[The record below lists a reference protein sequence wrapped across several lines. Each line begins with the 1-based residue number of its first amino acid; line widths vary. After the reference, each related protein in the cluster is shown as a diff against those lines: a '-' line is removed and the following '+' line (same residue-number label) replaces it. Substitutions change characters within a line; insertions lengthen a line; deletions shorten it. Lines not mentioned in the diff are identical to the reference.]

1 MRDPNLLGLAE
12 EFGTPL
18 YVYDADLAAERAGA
32 VKAALEG
39 RAELYYAAKANPNPL
54 LLGLARG
61 WAEGLDVSS
70 GGEFEAARTAGW
82 DPGRM
87 SLAGPGKTPGELD
100 AAVGGGCGS
109 VSMESRDDLEGILAA
124 GERTGRKPRISL
136 RVNPLELA
144 GPFALK
150 MGGKP
155 TQFGVDEEDAS
166 EALGDLLRAVREGR
180 AEYEGLHIYAGT
192 QCLDAAALVGG
203 VENSLRIARDLE
215 RACGIPA
222 PRINLG
228 GGFGVAYYEGQSELD
243 LAEAGRGIVRALD
256 AFRAERPETR
266 FVLELGRFLVGP
278 AGWYLTRIL
287 ALKKSRG
294 KTFAVAD
301 GGMHHNL
308 SASGN
313 LGQTMKR
320 NYRMR
325 NLSRP
330 AGAVGPVE
338 LAGCLCTPIDLLGVG
353 APLGEVRKGDVVAL
367 ENSGAYGYTA
377 SPLYFL
383 GHETPREVVLSG
395 GKAILARESYSPFE
409 PGRI

>member
-1 MRDPNLLGLAE
+1 MRDTDLLGLAQE
-12 EFGTPL
+12 YGTPL

-32 VKAALEG
+32 VKAALAG
-39 RAELYYAAKANPNPL
+39 RAELFYAVKANPNAL

-61 WAEGLDVSS
+61 WAEGLDISS
-70 GGEFEAARTAGW
+70 GGEFEAARAAGW

-87 SLAGPGKTPGELD
+87 SLAGPGKTAAELD
-100 AAVGGGCGS
+100 RAVGGGCGS
-109 VSMESRDDLEGILAA
+109 ISMESREDLEGILAA
-124 GERTGRKPRISL
+124 GERTGQKPRISL
-136 RVNPLELA
+136 RVNPLELS

-155 TQFGVDEEDAS
+155 TQFGVDEEDAA
-166 EALGDLLRAVREGR
+166 EALGELLRAVRAGR
-180 AEYEGLHIYAGT
+180 AEYDGLHIYAGT
-192 QCLDAAALVGG
+192 QCLDAAALAAG

-215 RACGIPA
+215 RAYGTPA

-228 GGFGVAYYEGQSELD
+228 GGFGVAYYEGQTELD

-256 AFRAERPETR
+256 AFREGRRSTR
-266 FVLELGRFLVGP
+266 FVLELGRYLVGP

-287 ALKKSRG
+287 ALKRSRG
-294 KTFAVAD
+294 KTFAIAD

-313 LGQTMKR
+313 LGQAMKR

-330 AGAVGPVE
+330 AGHIGPVE

-353 APLGEVRKGDVVAL
+353 APLAEPRKGDVVAL
-367 ENSGAYGYTA
+367 ENSGAYGYSA
-377 SPLYFL
+377 SPLFFL
-383 GHETPREVVLSG
+383 GHETPREVVVSG
-395 GKAILARESYSPFE
+395 GKAVLARDSYSPFE
-409 PGRI
+409 PGRT